1 MVLIIL
7 PYFLFWR
14 CLIKKKK
21 YLKASIICASFIVLL
36 IMIKPVYS
44 INKPINLTPEQFANG
59 IISKLRPEILK
70 FVGALASIYVVK
82 KLIK

>member
-1 MVLIIL
+1 
-7 PYFLFWR
+7 
-14 CLIKKKK
+14 
-21 YLKASIICASFIVLL
+21 
-36 IMIKPVYS
+36 MIKPVYS
-44 INKPINLTPEQFANG
+44 INKLINLTPEQFANG